1 MPSSLGDN
9 SASRL
14 ISHCHNALVLLLD
27 AYALAQEG
35 ALSVWDFAVE
45 IHFLE
50 AFGMTPCQLR
60 WLLKQGYLEQGK
72 ESTKTNSRSR
82 LFTKVTNLSL
92 PRTACFVLTSPG
104 ATYVR
109 GVLRNPSANGSVTPS
124 EKIGVNVKTLRVDIP
139 HWDTTCKRFTWGTE
153 LLKEF
158 RKPAPNQ
165 SLILDAFEEQRWL
178 ARMDDPLPPEPGLD
192 PKTRLRDTIKNLN
205 RNIGRRL
212 LSFHVTDSG
221 SAVCWKKL

>member
-9 SASRL
+9 SASSL
-14 ISHCHNALVLLLD
+14 ISHCHNALALLLD

-45 IHFLE
+45 IRYLE
-50 AFGMTPCQLR
+50 ASGMTPSQLR

-72 ESTKTNSRSR
+72 ESTKANSRKRS
-82 LFTKVTNLSL
+82 FTKVTSLSL

-104 ATYVR
+104 AAFVR
-109 GVLRNPSANGSVTPS
+109 GVLRNPSANGVATPNGHF
-124 EKIGVNVKTLRVDIP
+124 GVSLKALRVDIP
-139 HWDTTCKRFTWGTE
+139 HWDATCKRLNWGTE

-165 SLILDAFEEQRWL
+165 TLILDAFEEQRWL

-192 PKTRLRDTIKNLN
+192 PKRRLGDTIKNLN

-221 SAVCWKKL
+221 CAVCWKKL